1 MRKGSSKTCSENITA
16 ASLTDEQSL
25 KKILNYDEGYKFL
38 KPIRGTP
45 PYWQS
50 AQKDLFAMVRQLG
63 IPTWFC
69 SFSSAD
75 MRWPEMVDSIL
86 EAQGDI
92 RKAEELDWS
101 EKCAVLRDNPVTAAR
116 MFDQRFHYF
125 LTQVIMSPAEPIGK
139 IEDYFYR
146 VEFQQRGSPHTHCLF
161 WVKDAPKVDKDD
173 DDDVTSFVDKYVT
186 CEMPCSEYDEE
197 LHEIVNSVQKHSTRH
212 SKSCRKH
219 GTDCRFN
226 FPRPPSEKT
235 FIARPDTDAQLPEV
249 IRKAVNDLDKALS
262 GINSNSTESSVEYY
276 EVDEV
281 ESDQAPKVLSKGEA
295 KKILSKIWTALSD
308 SEKTF
313 STVESLFTSIG
324 VTQDLFERACSVL
337 TKKTSVVLKRESS
350 DVWVNQYNKDL
361 LRCWNANMDIQFV
374 VDAYSCIVYIISYIS
389 KAEREMGLLL
399 DHAQKEASKEDNAD
413 ARKALRRLGLLY
425 VNNREVSAQEAVY
438 RVCNL
443 RLKEGSRKVHFIPTG
458 DNPIKMS
465 LPLEILQMRS
475 EEGDLNEEEIWMTSI
490 IDRYKNRPDGDI
502 FDEMCLASFVSE
514 YRIMSSSEV
523 SNTCSKKNVVKLKN
537 GFGHMKKRTRTAPA
551 VVRYARFSA
560 MKQPEKYY
568 QSILQLFLPYQFDA
582 QLKPDNFN
590 SYEEFYNTGAV
601 KCGSKAVE
609 RVKAIV
615 ERNRAVFEKEADV
628 LDSAEEILRTSDN
641 LEDAWAQ
648 IHPESEID
656 RLESLQERKDNY
668 VSDEGENDE
677 SIPDLLEKKH
687 KVSASEVYHQCG
699 MSRNEAVILLRSLNS
714 TQREIFYK
722 VRQWCLNKVNGK
734 SVEAFHMFLTGGAG
748 TGKSHL
754 IKAVYYEA
762 TRILARILPNPDD
775 VSVLLTAPTGVAAF
789 NINANTIH
797 STFSIAIDAQL
808 PYQPLGEEKIN
819 TLRSKL
825 SSLQILIIDEISMVD
840 KKLLGYVHGR
850 LRQIKQTGDQLPL
863 VV

>member
-1 MRKGSSKTCSENITA
+1 
-16 ASLTDEQSL
+16 
-25 KKILNYDEGYKFL
+25 
-38 KPIRGTP
+38 
-45 PYWQS
+45 
-50 AQKDLFAMVRQLG
+50 
-63 IPTWFC
+63 
-69 SFSSAD
+69 
-75 MRWPEMVDSIL
+75 
-86 EAQGDI
+86 
-92 RKAEELDWS
+92 
-101 EKCAVLRDNPVTAAR
+101 
-116 MFDQRFHYF
+116 
-125 LTQVIMSPAEPIGK
+125 
-139 IEDYFYR
+139 
-146 VEFQQRGSPHTHCLF
+146 
-161 WVKDAPKVDKDD
+161 
-173 DDDVTSFVDKYVT
+173 
-186 CEMPCSEYDEE
+186 
-197 LHEIVNSVQKHSTRH
+197 
-212 SKSCRKH
+212 
-219 GTDCRFN
+219 
-226 FPRPPSEKT
+226 
-235 FIARPDTDAQLPEV
+235 
-249 IRKAVNDLDKALS
+249 
-262 GINSNSTESSVEYY
+262 
-276 EVDEV
+276 
-281 ESDQAPKVLSKGEA
+281 
-295 KKILSKIWTALSD
+295 
-308 SEKTF
+308 
-313 STVESLFTSIG
+313 
-324 VTQDLFERACSVL
+324 
-337 TKKTSVVLKRESS
+337 
-350 DVWVNQYNKDL
+350 
-361 LRCWNANMDIQFV
+361 
-374 VDAYSCIVYIISYIS
+374 
-389 KAEREMGLLL
+389 MGLLL
-399 DHAQKEASKEDNAD
+399 DHAQKEASKEDNVD
-413 ARKALRRLGLLY
+413 AKKALRRLGLLY

-677 SIPDLLEKKH
+677 SIPDLLEKKQ

-722 VRQWCLNKVNGK
+722 VRQWCLNKANGK

-762 TRILARILPNPDD
+762 SRILARILPNPDD

-808 PYQPLGEEKIN
+808 PYQPLGDEKIN

-825 SSLQILIIDEISMVD
+825 GSLHVLIIDEISMVD

-850 LRQIKQTGDQLPL
+850 LRQIKQTGDQLPFGGVAVIGVGDFYQLPPVKGKALYANNEGVDLWNDYFSIAELTEVVRQQDSEFAETLNVIRKRQKSDDLDAHVVTMLQIVKL
-863 VV
+863 VRRVKEFIFLQPTEKLMNVTLETSLVKFRCNLY